1 MTDHIEDEPELKPQ
15 LLDAARA
22 HNAPPIAPREE
33 MWAAIQTARRSGG
46 AAGRPGGKLFLLTRQ
61 AWIPAAIAA
70 TLVIGFAIGR
80 GTQDG
85 PTVVQN
91 DSTTVPRP
99 DLYAQYATA
108 QTLGQAEVLLV
119 QYRAATAEGTTPVT
133 SPAEA
138 RRLLLATRLLLDAPS
153 TTDPQLRVLLEDL
166 ELVLAQIAEDPEYQE
181 DRALITEGLD
191 RGAVLPRLRAVM
203 PNDPQLPLQG
213 AL

>member
-22 HNAPPIAPREE
+22 HNVPPIAPREE
-33 MWAAIQTARRSGG
+33 MWTRIEAARRRGG
-46 AAGRPGGKLFLLTRQ
+46 EKATSRLSWRKEL
-61 AWIPAAIAA
+61 WIPAAIAA

-85 PTVVQN
+85 PTLAQN
-91 DSTTVPRP
+91 DSTAAPRE
-99 DLYAQYATA
+99 DLYAKYATA

-119 QYRAATAEGTTPVT
+119 QFRAATAEGTTPVT

-153 TTDPQLRVLLEDL
+153 ITDPQLRILLEDL
-166 ELVLAQIAEDPEYQE
+166 ELILAQIAEDPEYQE

>member
-22 HNAPPIAPREE
+22 HNVPPIAPREE
-33 MWAAIQTARRSGG
+33 MWAAIQTARRQD
-46 AAGRPGGKLFLLTRQ
+46 GKRAMRMLSWRKEL
-61 AWIPAAIAA
+61 WIPAAIAA

-80 GTQDG
+80 TTQNG
-85 PTVVQN
+85 SSLANN
-91 DSTTVPRP
+91 DSTAVPRE
-99 DLYAQYATA
+99 DLYAKYATA

-119 QYRAATAEGTTPVT
+119 QYRAATAEGTTPIT
-133 SPAEA
+133 STAEA

-153 TTDPQLRVLLEDL
+153 ITDPQLRILLEDL
-166 ELVLAQIAEDPEYQE
+166 ELILAQIAEDPEYQE

-191 RGAVLPRLRAVM
+191 RGGVLPRLRAVM

>member
-33 MWAAIQTARRSGG
+33 MWAAIQTARLQD
-46 AAGRPGGKLFLLTRQ
+46 GKKATRMLSWRKEL
-61 AWIPAAIAA
+61 WIPAAIAA
-70 TLVIGFAIGR
+70 TLVIGFWLGR
-80 GTQDG
+80 NAPSG
-85 PTVVQN
+85 PT
-91 DSTTVPRP
+91 TPTAGTPAAPRE
-99 DLYAQYATA
+99 DLYAKYATA
-108 QTLGQAEVLLV
+108 QTLGQAEILLV
-119 QYRAATAEGTTPVT
+119 QYRAATVDGTTPVT

-153 TTDPQLRVLLEDL
+153 ITDPQLRILLEDL
-166 ELVLAQIAEDPEYQE
+166 ELILAQIAEDPEYQE

-203 PNDPQLPLQG
+203 PDDPQLPLQG

>member
-33 MWAAIQTARRSGG
+33 MWTRIEAARRRGG
-46 AAGRPGGKLFLLTRQ
+46 ETAGRVSFLKTRTL
-61 AWIPAAIAA
+61 WIPAAIAA

-80 GTQDG
+80 TTQDG
-85 PTVVQN
+85 TAVAN
-91 DSTTVPRP
+91 TDSTTVPRE
-99 DLYAQYATA
+99 DLYAKYATA

-119 QYRAATAEGTTPVT
+119 QFRAATAEGTTPVT

-153 TTDPQLRVLLEDL
+153 ITDPQLRILLEDL
-166 ELVLAQIAEDPEYQE
+166 ELILAQIAEDPEYQE

>member
-22 HNAPPIAPREE
+22 HNVPPIAPREE
-33 MWAAIQTARRSGG
+33 MWARIEAARRQD
-46 AAGRPGGKLFLLTRQ
+46 GKKATRMLSWRKEL
-61 AWIPAAIAA
+61 WIPAAIAA

-80 GTQDG
+80 TTQNG
-85 PTVVQN
+85 SGLANN
-91 DSTTVPRP
+91 DSTAVPRE
-99 DLYAQYATA
+99 DLYAKYATA

-119 QYRAATAEGTTPVT
+119 QYRAATAEGTTPIT

-153 TTDPQLRVLLEDL
+153 ITDPQLRILLEDL
-166 ELVLAQIAEDPEYQE
+166 ELILAQIAEDPEYQE

-191 RGAVLPRLRAVM
+191 RGGVLPRLRAVM